1 MIRHYVISR
10 AKLSLAWVANYSFF
24 TSLVCVCVCGW
35 GGGEGGHF
43 LIQACLLASGGKLRI
58 SSIRYQVVPVSSTIG
73 IL

>member
-24 TSLVCVCVCGW
+24 TSLVCVCVRVE
-35 GGGEGGHF
+35 GGEGGHF